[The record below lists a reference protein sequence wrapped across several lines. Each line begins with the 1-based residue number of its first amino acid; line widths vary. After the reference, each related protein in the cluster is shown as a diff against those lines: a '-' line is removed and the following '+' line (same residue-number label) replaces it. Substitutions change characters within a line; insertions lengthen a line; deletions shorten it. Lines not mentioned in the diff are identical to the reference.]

1 MNLQQER
8 REWFGNLKGD
18 VLAGLVSSFAVIP
31 EVVGFCIVAGISPM
45 MGLYASFWL
54 TVLMAF
60 LGGRPAMI
68 SAAAGSMALVIVSL
82 VRDHGPEYLMA
93 ATILCG
99 VIMFILGVLGIGNL
113 LKLIP
118 NSVQIGFVDALAI
131 LIFSSQLGNFEGE
144 SWSMYALVALGI
156 VIIYLFPR
164 LTTAVP
170 STLVAVIVVTAIA
183 ILGDVHVRTIGDMG
197 TITAALPPFHIPS
210 VPLNLD
216 TLLIILPYSLS
227 LAIVGL
233 SETLLTSKVIDEMT
247 DTQGDRNREC
257 RGLGIANIV
266 SGFFSGT
273 CGCAM
278 IGQAIVNV
286 NSGGRGRLSNF
297 VSGSFLMV
305 LIFLL
310 NDLMVQI
317 PLAALVAVMI
327 TVSISTFDWGA
338 LGRLNKMPRTDAAVI
353 IIVVAIVVA
362 TNNLAYGV
370 IVGLA
375 LTAIFF
381 ALHMAKVSVSAKRT
395 ENETHY
401 YIQGPVFFASTEAIV
416 SAFEYR
422 DNGKDIFLDFSK
434 AHLWDESG
442 ASALRKAVSQFERN
456 GCQVCVT
463 GLDESSEQLLTK
475 LYGGEILIAA
485 VQTQNG
491 DVQAASAG

>member
-1 MNLQQER
+1 MNLAKEKK
-8 REWFGNLKGD
+8 EWLGNLRGD

-54 TVLMAF
+54 TVLLAF

-82 VRDHGPEYLMA
+82 VRDYGPEYLMA

-99 VIMFILGVLGIGNL
+99 VIMFVLGVLGIGNL
-113 LKLIP
+113 IKLIP
-118 NSVQIGFVDALAI
+118 NTVQIGFVDALAI

-144 SWSMYALVALGI
+144 GWQMFALVALGI
-156 VIIYLFPR
+156 AIIYFFPYV
-164 LTTAVP
+164 TTAVP
-170 STLVAVIVVTAIA
+170 STLVAVVVVTTIA
-183 ILGDVHVRTIGDMG
+183 ITMHVDVRTIGDMG
-197 TITAALPPFHIPS
+197 TITATLPPFHIPE
-210 VPLNLD
+210 VPLNME
-216 TLLIILPYSLS
+216 TFMIVLPYSAS

-247 DTQGDRNREC
+247 DTEGDRNREC

-317 PLAALVAVMI
+317 PLAALTAVMI

-338 LGRLNKMPRTDAAVI
+338 LKRLPHMPKSDALVVVL
-353 IIVVAIVVA
+353 VVAVVVA

-370 IVGLA
+370 VLGLA

-381 ALHMAKVSVSAKRT
+381 ALHMANLSVREDRDGKTIVYNVRG
-395 ENETHY
+395 
-401 YIQGPVFFASTEAIV
+401 QLFFASTEAFTQ
-416 SAFEYR
+416 A
-422 DNGKDIFLDFSK
+422 LDFHNN
-434 AHLWDESG
+434 ARTVILDFTNARIWDESAATAIRG
-442 ASALRKAVSQFERN
+442 AIMHFENNGNQVQIADIDRKS
-456 GCQVCVT
+456 C
-463 GLDESSEQLLTK
+463 DLLQH
-475 LYGGEILIAA
+475 LYGE
-485 VQTQNG
+485 VEF
-491 DVQAASAG
+491 

>member
-1 MNLQQER
+1 MNLAKEKK
-8 REWFGNLKGD
+8 EWLGNLRGD

-82 VRDHGPEYLMA
+82 VRDYGPEYLMA

-99 VIMFILGVLGIGNL
+99 VIMFVLGALGIGNL
-113 LKLIP
+113 IKLIP
-118 NSVQIGFVDALAI
+118 NTVQIGFVDALAI

-144 SWSMYALVALGI
+144 GWQMFALVALGI
-156 VIIYLFPR
+156 AIIYFFPYV
-164 LTTAVP
+164 TTAVP
-170 STLVAVIVVTAIA
+170 STLVAVVVVTAIA
-183 ILGDVHVRTIGDMG
+183 ITMHVDVRTIGDMG
-197 TITAALPPFHIPS
+197 TITATLPPFHIPE
-210 VPLNLD
+210 VPLNME
-216 TLLIILPYSLS
+216 TFMIVLPYSAS

-247 DTQGDRNREC
+247 DTEGDRNREC

-317 PLAALVAVMI
+317 PLAALTAVMI

-338 LGRLNKMPRTDAAVI
+338 LKRLPHMPKSDALVVVL
-353 IIVVAIVVA
+353 VVAVVVA

-370 IVGLA
+370 VLGLA

-381 ALHMAKVSVSAKRT
+381 ALHIANLSVREERDGKTIVYNVRG
-395 ENETHY
+395 
-401 YIQGPVFFASTEAIV
+401 QLFFASTEAFTQ
-416 SAFEYR
+416 A
-422 DNGKDIFLDFSK
+422 LDFHNN
-434 AHLWDESG
+434 ARTVILDFTNACVWDESAAAAIRG
-442 ASALRKAVSQFERN
+442 AVMHFENN
-456 GCQVCVT
+456 GNQVQIADIDRRSCN
-463 GLDESSEQLLTK
+463 LLQH
-475 LYGGEILIAA
+475 LYGEAEF
-485 VQTQNG
+485 
-491 DVQAASAG
+491 

>member
-1 MNLQQER
+1 MNLAQEKK
-8 REWFGNLKGD
+8 EWFGNIRGD

-99 VIMFILGVLGIGNL
+99 IIMFILGALKIGNL
-113 LKLIP
+113 VKLIP
-118 NSVQIGFVDALAI
+118 NTVQIGFVDALAI

-144 SWSMYALVALGI
+144 GLAMFALVALGI
-156 VIIYLFPR
+156 AIIYLFPY

-170 STLVAVIVVTAIA
+170 STLIAVIVVTAIA
-183 ILGDVHVRTIGDMG
+183 IIGHVDVRTIGDMG
-197 TITAALPPFHIPS
+197 TITATLPPFHIPD
-210 VPLNLD
+210 VPLNME
-216 TLLIILPYSLS
+216 TFMIVLPYSVS

-233 SETLLTSKVIDEMT
+233 SETLLTSKVIDDMT
-247 DTQGDRNREC
+247 ETEGDRNREC

-286 NSGGRGRLSNF
+286 NSGGRGRLSNL

-317 PLAALVAVMI
+317 PLAALTAVMI
-327 TVSISTFDWGA
+327 TVSIATFDWDA
-338 LGRLNKMPRTDAAVI
+338 LRRLHKMPKSDALVI
-353 IIVVAIVVA
+353 VLVVAVVVA

-370 IVGLA
+370 ILGLA

-381 ALHMAKVSVSAKRT
+381 AYKMAGLSIQAKEEDQKLVYTVRG
-395 ENETHY
+395 
-401 YIQGPVFFASTEAIV
+401 QLFFASTEAFTN
-416 SAFEYR
+416 A
-422 DNGKDIFLDFSK
+422 LDFHNH
-434 AHLWDESG
+434 ARTVILDFTGARIWDES
-442 ASALRKAVSQFERN
+442 AAAAIRNALMHFENN
-456 GCQVCVT
+456 GNQVQIREIDRSSC
-463 GLDESSEQLLTK
+463 GLMKK
-475 LYGGEILIAA
+475 LYGEAEL
-485 VQTQNG
+485 
-491 DVQAASAG
+491 

>member
-1 MNLQQER
+1 MNLAKEKK
-8 REWFGNLKGD
+8 EWLGNLRGD

-82 VRDHGPEYLMA
+82 VRDYGPEYLMA

-99 VIMFILGVLGIGNL
+99 VIMFVLGALGIGNL
-113 LKLIP
+113 IKLIP
-118 NSVQIGFVDALAI
+118 NTVQIGFVDALAI

-144 SWSMYALVALGI
+144 GWQMFALVALGI
-156 VIIYLFPR
+156 AIIYFFPYV
-164 LTTAVP
+164 TTAMP
-170 STLVAVIVVTAIA
+170 STLVAVVVVTAIA
-183 ILGDVHVRTIGDMG
+183 IIGHVDVRTIGDMG
-197 TITAALPPFHIPS
+197 NITATLPPFHIPE
-210 VPLNLD
+210 VPLNME
-216 TLLIILPYSLS
+216 TFMIVLPYSAS

-247 DTQGDRNREC
+247 DTEGDRNREC

-317 PLAALVAVMI
+317 PLAALTAVMI

-338 LGRLNKMPRTDAAVI
+338 LKRLPHMPKSDALVVVL
-353 IIVVAIVVA
+353 VVAVVVA

-370 IVGLA
+370 VLGLA

-381 ALHMAKVSVSAKRT
+381 ALHMANLSVCEDRDGKTIVYNVRG
-395 ENETHY
+395 
-401 YIQGPVFFASTEAIV
+401 QLFFASTEAFTQ
-416 SAFEYR
+416 A
-422 DNGKDIFLDFSK
+422 LDFHNN
-434 AHLWDESG
+434 ARTVILDFTNARIWDESAATAIRG
-442 ASALRKAVSQFERN
+442 AIMHFENNGNQVQIADIDRKS
-456 GCQVCVT
+456 C
-463 GLDESSEQLLTK
+463 DLLQH
-475 LYGGEILIAA
+475 LYGE
-485 VQTQNG
+485 VEF
-491 DVQAASAG
+491 

>member
-1 MNLQQER
+1 MNLAKEKK
-8 REWFGNLKGD
+8 EWLGNLRGD

-82 VRDHGPEYLMA
+82 VRDYGPEYLMA

-99 VIMFILGVLGIGNL
+99 VIMFVLGALGIGNL
-113 LKLIP
+113 IKLIP
-118 NSVQIGFVDALAI
+118 NTVQIGFVDALAI

-144 SWSMYALVALGI
+144 GWQMFALVALGI
-156 VIIYLFPR
+156 AIIYFFPYV
-164 LTTAVP
+164 TTAVP
-170 STLVAVIVVTAIA
+170 STLVAVVVVTAIA
-183 ILGDVHVRTIGDMG
+183 ITMHVDVRTIGDMG
-197 TITAALPPFHIPS
+197 TITATLPPFHIPE
-210 VPLNLD
+210 VPLNME
-216 TLLIILPYSLS
+216 TFMIVLPYSAS

-247 DTQGDRNREC
+247 DTEGDRNREC

-317 PLAALVAVMI
+317 PLAALTAVMI

-338 LGRLNKMPRTDAAVI
+338 LKRLPHMPKSDALVVVL
-353 IIVVAIVVA
+353 VVAVVVA

-370 IVGLA
+370 VLGLA

-381 ALHMAKVSVSAKRT
+381 ALHIANLSVREERDGKTIVYNVRG
-395 ENETHY
+395 
-401 YIQGPVFFASTEAIV
+401 QLFFASTEAFTQ
-416 SAFEYR
+416 A
-422 DNGKDIFLDFSK
+422 LDFHNN
-434 AHLWDESG
+434 ARTVILDFTNARIWDESAATAIRG
-442 ASALRKAVSQFERN
+442 AVMHFENN
-456 GCQVCVT
+456 GNQVQIADIDRRSCN
-463 GLDESSEQLLTK
+463 LLQH
-475 LYGGEILIAA
+475 LYGEAEF
-485 VQTQNG
+485 
-491 DVQAASAG
+491 

>member
-1 MNLQQER
+1 MNLAKEKK
-8 REWFGNLKGD
+8 EWFSGLSGD

-82 VRDHGPEYLMA
+82 VRDYGPEYLMA

-99 VIMFILGVLGIGNL
+99 VIMFVLGVLGIGNL
-113 LKLIP
+113 IKLIP
-118 NSVQIGFVDALAI
+118 NTVQIGFVDALAI

-144 SWSMYALVALGI
+144 GWQMFALVALGI
-156 VIIYLFPR
+156 AIIYFFPYV
-164 LTTAVP
+164 TTAVP
-170 STLVAVIVVTAIA
+170 STLVAVVVVTAIA
-183 ILGDVHVRTIGDMG
+183 ITMHVDVRTIGDMG
-197 TITAALPPFHIPS
+197 TITATLPPFHIPE
-210 VPLNLD
+210 VPLNME
-216 TLLIILPYSLS
+216 TFMIVLPYSAS

-247 DTQGDRNREC
+247 DTEGDRNREC

-317 PLAALVAVMI
+317 PLAALTAVMI

-338 LGRLNKMPRTDAAVI
+338 LKRLPHMPKSDALVVVL
-353 IIVVAIVVA
+353 VVAVVVA

-370 IVGLA
+370 VLGLA

-381 ALHMAKVSVSAKRT
+381 ALHMANLSVREDRDGKTIVYNVRG
-395 ENETHY
+395 
-401 YIQGPVFFASTEAIV
+401 QLFFASTEAFTQ
-416 SAFEYR
+416 A
-422 DNGKDIFLDFSK
+422 LDFHNN
-434 AHLWDESG
+434 ARTVILDFTNARIWDESAATAIRG
-442 ASALRKAVSQFERN
+442 AIMHFENNGNQVQIADIDRKS
-456 GCQVCVT
+456 C
-463 GLDESSEQLLTK
+463 DLLQH
-475 LYGGEILIAA
+475 LYGE
-485 VQTQNG
+485 VEF
-491 DVQAASAG
+491 

>member
-1 MNLQQER
+1 MNLAKER
-8 REWFGNLKGD
+8 KEWFGNLRGD

-82 VRDHGPEYLMA
+82 VRDYGPEYLMA

-99 VIMFILGVLGIGNL
+99 VIMFVLGVLGIGNL
-113 LKLIP
+113 IKLIP
-118 NSVQIGFVDALAI
+118 NTVQIGFVDALAI

-144 SWSMYALVALGI
+144 GWQMFALVALGI
-156 VIIYLFPR
+156 ATIYFFPYV
-164 LTTAVP
+164 TTAVP
-170 STLVAVIVVTAIA
+170 STLVAVVVVTAIA
-183 ILGDVHVRTIGDMG
+183 IIGRVDVRTIGDMG
-197 TITAALPPFHIPS
+197 NITATLPPFHIPE
-210 VPLNLD
+210 VPLNME
-216 TLLIILPYSLS
+216 TFMIVLPYSAS
-227 LAIVGL
+227 QAIVGL

-247 DTQGDRNREC
+247 DTEGDRNREC

-317 PLAALVAVMI
+317 PLAALTAVMI

-338 LGRLNKMPRTDAAVI
+338 LKRLPHMPKSDALVVVL
-353 IIVVAIVVA
+353 VVAVVVA

-370 IVGLA
+370 VLGLA

-381 ALHMAKVSVSAKRT
+381 ALHMANLSVREDRDGKTIVYNVRG
-395 ENETHY
+395 
-401 YIQGPVFFASTEAIV
+401 QLFFASTEAFTQ
-416 SAFEYR
+416 A
-422 DNGKDIFLDFSK
+422 LDFHNN
-434 AHLWDESG
+434 ARTVILDFTNARIWDESAATAIRG
-442 ASALRKAVSQFERN
+442 AIMHFENNGNQVQIADIDRKS
-456 GCQVCVT
+456 C
-463 GLDESSEQLLTK
+463 DLLQH
-475 LYGGEILIAA
+475 LYGE
-485 VQTQNG
+485 VEF
-491 DVQAASAG
+491 

>member
-1 MNLQQER
+1 MNLAKEKK
-8 REWFGNLKGD
+8 EWLGNLRGD

-82 VRDHGPEYLMA
+82 VRDYGPEYLMA

-99 VIMFILGVLGIGNL
+99 VIMFVLGALGIGNL
-113 LKLIP
+113 IKLIP
-118 NSVQIGFVDALAI
+118 NTVQIGFVDALAI

-144 SWSMYALVALGI
+144 GWQMFALVALGI
-156 VIIYLFPR
+156 AIIYFFPYV
-164 LTTAVP
+164 TTAVP
-170 STLVAVIVVTAIA
+170 STLVAVVVVTAIA
-183 ILGDVHVRTIGDMG
+183 ITMHVDVRTIGDMG
-197 TITAALPPFHIPS
+197 TITATLPPFHIPE
-210 VPLNLD
+210 VPLNME
-216 TLLIILPYSLS
+216 TFMIVLPYSAS

-247 DTQGDRNREC
+247 DTEGDRNREC

-286 NSGGRGRLSNF
+286 NSGARGRLSNF

-317 PLAALVAVMI
+317 PLAALTAVMI

-338 LGRLNKMPRTDAAVI
+338 LKRLPHMPKSDALVVVL
-353 IIVVAIVVA
+353 VVAVVVA

-370 IVGLA
+370 VLGLA

-381 ALHMAKVSVSAKRT
+381 ALHMANLSVREDRDGKTIVYNVRG
-395 ENETHY
+395 
-401 YIQGPVFFASTEAIV
+401 QLFFASTEAFTQ
-416 SAFEYR
+416 A
-422 DNGKDIFLDFSK
+422 LDFHNN
-434 AHLWDESG
+434 ARTVILDFTNARIWDESAATAIRG
-442 ASALRKAVSQFERN
+442 AIMHFENNGNQVQIADIDRKS
-456 GCQVCVT
+456 C
-463 GLDESSEQLLTK
+463 DLLQH
-475 LYGGEILIAA
+475 LYGE
-485 VQTQNG
+485 VEF
-491 DVQAASAG
+491 

>member
-1 MNLQQER
+1 MNLAKEKK
-8 REWFGNLKGD
+8 EWFSGLSGD

-82 VRDHGPEYLMA
+82 VRDYGPEYLMA

-99 VIMFILGVLGIGNL
+99 VIMFVLGVLGIGNL
-113 LKLIP
+113 IKLIP
-118 NSVQIGFVDALAI
+118 NTVQIGFVDALAI

-144 SWSMYALVALGI
+144 GWQMFALVALGI
-156 VIIYLFPR
+156 AIIYFFPYV
-164 LTTAVP
+164 TTAVP
-170 STLVAVIVVTAIA
+170 STLVAVVVVTAIA
-183 ILGDVHVRTIGDMG
+183 IIGRVDVRTIGDMG
-197 TITAALPPFHIPS
+197 NITATLPPFHIPE
-210 VPLNLD
+210 VPLNME
-216 TLLIILPYSLS
+216 TFMIVLPYSAS

-247 DTQGDRNREC
+247 DSEGDRNREC

-317 PLAALVAVMI
+317 PLAALTAVMI

-338 LGRLNKMPRTDAAVI
+338 LKRLPHMPKSDALVVVL
-353 IIVVAIVVA
+353 VVAVVVA

-370 IVGLA
+370 VLGLA

-381 ALHMAKVSVSAKRT
+381 ALHIANLSVREERDGKTIVYNVRG
-395 ENETHY
+395 
-401 YIQGPVFFASTEAIV
+401 QLFFASTEAFTQ
-416 SAFEYR
+416 A
-422 DNGKDIFLDFSK
+422 LDFHNN
-434 AHLWDESG
+434 ARTVILDFTNACVWDESAAAAIRG
-442 ASALRKAVSQFERN
+442 AVMHFENN
-456 GCQVCVT
+456 GNQVQIADIDRRSCN
-463 GLDESSEQLLTK
+463 LLQH
-475 LYGGEILIAA
+475 LYGEAEF
-485 VQTQNG
+485 
-491 DVQAASAG
+491 

>member
-1 MNLQQER
+1 MNLAKEKK
-8 REWFGNLKGD
+8 EWLGNLRGD

-82 VRDHGPEYLMA
+82 VRDYGPEYLMA

-99 VIMFILGVLGIGNL
+99 VIMFVLGALGIGNL
-113 LKLIP
+113 IKLIP
-118 NSVQIGFVDALAI
+118 NTVQIGFVDALAI

-144 SWSMYALVALGI
+144 GWQMFALVALGI
-156 VIIYLFPR
+156 AIIYFFPYV
-164 LTTAVP
+164 TTAVP
-170 STLVAVIVVTAIA
+170 STLVAVVVVTAIA
-183 ILGDVHVRTIGDMG
+183 ITMHVDVRTIGDMG
-197 TITAALPPFHIPS
+197 TITATLPPFHIPE
-210 VPLNLD
+210 VPLNME
-216 TLLIILPYSLS
+216 TFMIVLPYSAS

-247 DTQGDRNREC
+247 DTEGDRNRDC

-317 PLAALVAVMI
+317 PLAALTAVMI

-338 LGRLNKMPRTDAAVI
+338 LKRLPHMPKSDALVVVL
-353 IIVVAIVVA
+353 VVAVVVA

-370 IVGLA
+370 VLGLA

-381 ALHMAKVSVSAKRT
+381 ALHMANLSVREDRDGKTIVYNVRG
-395 ENETHY
+395 
-401 YIQGPVFFASTEAIV
+401 QLFFASTEAFTQ
-416 SAFEYR
+416 A
-422 DNGKDIFLDFSK
+422 LDFHNN
-434 AHLWDESG
+434 ARTVILDFTNARIWDESAATAIRG
-442 ASALRKAVSQFERN
+442 AIMHFENNGNQVQIADIDRKS
-456 GCQVCVT
+456 C
-463 GLDESSEQLLTK
+463 DLLQH
-475 LYGGEILIAA
+475 LYGE
-485 VQTQNG
+485 VEF
-491 DVQAASAG
+491 

>member
-1 MNLQQER
+1 MNLQQEKK
-8 REWFGNLKGD
+8 EWFGNIRGD
-18 VLAGLVSSFAVIP
+18 ILAGLVSSFAVIP

-54 TVLMAF
+54 TVLLAF

-82 VRDHGPEYLMA
+82 VRDHGPEYLML

-99 VIMFILGVLGIGNL
+99 IIMLIFGILGIGNL

-118 NSVQIGFVDALAI
+118 DTVRIGFVDALAI

-144 SWSMYALVALGI
+144 SWPMVALVLLGI
-156 VIIYLFPR
+156 VIIYLFPY
-164 LTTAVP
+164 LTTTIP
-170 STLVAVIVVTAIA
+170 STLIAVIVVTAIA
-183 ILGDVHVRTIGDMG
+183 ILGHVDVRTIGDMG
-197 TITAALPPFHIPS
+197 TITATLPPFHIPD
-210 VPLNLD
+210 VPLTID
-216 TLLIILPYSLS
+216 TFLIVLPYSFS

-247 DTQGDRNREC
+247 DSQGDRNREC

-286 NSGGRGRLSNF
+286 NSGGRGRLSNL
-297 VSGSFLMV
+297 VSGSFLMI

-317 PLAALVAVMI
+317 PLAALTAVMI

-338 LGRLNKMPRTDAAVI
+338 LRRLHRMPKSDALVI
-353 IIVVAIVVA
+353 LLVVAVVVA

-370 IVGLA
+370 ILGLA

-381 ALHMAKVSVSAKRT
+381 SYKMAGMQVKEQRDRDTIVYSV
-395 ENETHY
+395 EG
-401 YIQGPVFFASTEAIV
+401 QLFFASV
-416 SAFEYR
+416 
-422 DNGKDIFLDFSK
+422 
-434 AHLWDESG
+434 
-442 ASALRKAVSQFERN
+442 
-456 GCQVCVT
+456 
-463 GLDESSEQLLTK
+463 
-475 LYGGEILIAA
+475 
-485 VQTQNG
+485 
-491 DVQAASAG
+491 

>member
-1 MNLQQER
+1 MNLAKER
-8 REWFGNLKGD
+8 KEWFGNLRGD

-82 VRDHGPEYLMA
+82 VRDYGPEYLMA

-99 VIMFILGVLGIGNL
+99 VIMFVLGVLGIGNL
-113 LKLIP
+113 IKLIP
-118 NSVQIGFVDALAI
+118 NTVQIGFVDALAI

-144 SWSMYALVALGI
+144 GWQMFALVALGI
-156 VIIYLFPR
+156 AIIYFFPYV
-164 LTTAVP
+164 TTAVP
-170 STLVAVIVVTAIA
+170 STLVAVVVVTAIA
-183 ILGDVHVRTIGDMG
+183 IIGRVDVRTIGDMG
-197 TITAALPPFHIPS
+197 NITATLPPFYIPE
-210 VPLNLD
+210 VPLNME
-216 TLLIILPYSLS
+216 TFMIVLPYSAS

-247 DTQGDRNREC
+247 DTEGDRNREC

-310 NDLMVQI
+310 NDLMVEI
-317 PLAALVAVMI
+317 PLAALTAVMI

-338 LGRLNKMPRTDAAVI
+338 LKRLPHMPKSDALVVVL
-353 IIVVAIVVA
+353 VVAVVVA

-370 IVGLA
+370 VLGLA

-381 ALHMAKVSVSAKRT
+381 ALHMANLSVREERDGKTIVYNVRG
-395 ENETHY
+395 
-401 YIQGPVFFASTEAIV
+401 QLFFASTEAFTQ
-416 SAFEYR
+416 A
-422 DNGKDIFLDFSK
+422 LDFNNN
-434 AHLWDESG
+434 ARTVILDFTNACVWDESAAAAIRG
-442 ASALRKAVSQFERN
+442 AVMHFENN
-456 GCQVCVT
+456 GNQVQIADIDRRSCN
-463 GLDESSEQLLTK
+463 LLQH
-475 LYGGEILIAA
+475 LYGEAEF
-485 VQTQNG
+485 
-491 DVQAASAG
+491 

>member
-1 MNLQQER
+1 MNLAKEKK
-8 REWFGNLKGD
+8 EWFSGLSGD

-82 VRDHGPEYLMA
+82 VRDYGPEYLMA

-99 VIMFILGVLGIGNL
+99 VIMFVLGVLGIGNL
-113 LKLIP
+113 IKLIP
-118 NSVQIGFVDALAI
+118 NTVQIGFVDALAI

-144 SWSMYALVALGI
+144 GWQMFALVALGI
-156 VIIYLFPR
+156 AIIYFFPYV
-164 LTTAVP
+164 TTAVP
-170 STLVAVIVVTAIA
+170 STLVAVVVVTAIA
-183 ILGDVHVRTIGDMG
+183 IIGRVDVRTIGDMG
-197 TITAALPPFHIPS
+197 NITATLPPFHIPE
-210 VPLNLD
+210 VPLNME
-216 TLLIILPYSLS
+216 TFMIVLPYSAS

-247 DTQGDRNREC
+247 DTEGDRNREC

-317 PLAALVAVMI
+317 PLAALTAVMI

-338 LGRLNKMPRTDAAVI
+338 LKRLPHMPKSDALVVVL
-353 IIVVAIVVA
+353 VVAVVVA

-370 IVGLA
+370 VLGLA

-381 ALHMAKVSVSAKRT
+381 ALHIANLSVREERDGKTIVYNVRG
-395 ENETHY
+395 
-401 YIQGPVFFASTEAIV
+401 QLFFASTEAFTQAMDFHNNARTVI
-416 SAFEYR
+416 
-422 DNGKDIFLDFSK
+422 LDFTN
-434 AHLWDESG
+434 ACVWDESAAAAIRG
-442 ASALRKAVSQFERN
+442 AVMHFENN
-456 GCQVCVT
+456 GNQVQIADIDRRSCN
-463 GLDESSEQLLTK
+463 LLQH
-475 LYGGEILIAA
+475 LYGEAEF
-485 VQTQNG
+485 
-491 DVQAASAG
+491 

>member
-1 MNLQQER
+1 MNLAKEKK
-8 REWFGNLKGD
+8 EWLGNLRGD

-82 VRDHGPEYLMA
+82 VRDYGPEYLMA

-99 VIMFILGVLGIGNL
+99 VIMFVLGALGIGNL
-113 LKLIP
+113 IKLIP
-118 NSVQIGFVDALAI
+118 NTVQIGFVDALAI

-144 SWSMYALVALGI
+144 GWQMFALVALGI
-156 VIIYLFPR
+156 AIIYFFPYV
-164 LTTAVP
+164 TTAVP
-170 STLVAVIVVTAIA
+170 STLVAVVVVTAIA
-183 ILGDVHVRTIGDMG
+183 ITMHVDVRTIGDMG
-197 TITAALPPFHIPS
+197 TITAALPPFHIPE
-210 VPLNLD
+210 VPLNME
-216 TLLIILPYSLS
+216 TFMIVLPYSAS

-247 DTQGDRNREC
+247 DTEGDRNREC

-317 PLAALVAVMI
+317 PLAALTAVMI

-338 LGRLNKMPRTDAAVI
+338 LKRLPHMPKSDALVVVL
-353 IIVVAIVVA
+353 VVAVVVA

-370 IVGLA
+370 VLGLA

-381 ALHMAKVSVSAKRT
+381 ALHMANLSVREDRDGKTIVYNVRG
-395 ENETHY
+395 
-401 YIQGPVFFASTEAIV
+401 QLFFASTEAFTQ
-416 SAFEYR
+416 A
-422 DNGKDIFLDFSK
+422 LDFHNN
-434 AHLWDESG
+434 ARTVILDFTNARIWDESAATAIRG
-442 ASALRKAVSQFERN
+442 AIMHFENNGNQVQIADIDRKS
-456 GCQVCVT
+456 C
-463 GLDESSEQLLTK
+463 DLLQH
-475 LYGGEILIAA
+475 LYGE
-485 VQTQNG
+485 VEF
-491 DVQAASAG
+491 

>member
-1 MNLQQER
+1 MNLAKEKK
-8 REWFGNLKGD
+8 EWFSGLSGD

-82 VRDHGPEYLMA
+82 VRDYGPEYLMA

-99 VIMFILGVLGIGNL
+99 VIMFVLGVLGIGNL
-113 LKLIP
+113 IKLIP
-118 NSVQIGFVDALAI
+118 NTVQIGFVDALAI

-144 SWSMYALVALGI
+144 GWQMFALVALGI
-156 VIIYLFPR
+156 AIIYFFPYV
-164 LTTAVP
+164 TTAVP
-170 STLVAVIVVTAIA
+170 STLVAVVVVTAIA
-183 ILGDVHVRTIGDMG
+183 IIGRVDVRTIGDMG
-197 TITAALPPFHIPS
+197 NITATLPPFHIPE
-210 VPLNLD
+210 VPLNME
-216 TLLIILPYSLS
+216 TFMIVLPYSAS

-247 DTQGDRNREC
+247 DTEGDRNREC

-317 PLAALVAVMI
+317 PLAALTAVMI

-338 LGRLNKMPRTDAAVI
+338 LKRLPHMPKSDALVVVL
-353 IIVVAIVVA
+353 VVAVVVA

-370 IVGLA
+370 VLGLA

-381 ALHMAKVSVSAKRT
+381 ALHMANLSVREDRDGKTIVYNVRG
-395 ENETHY
+395 
-401 YIQGPVFFASTEAIV
+401 QLFFASTEAFTQ
-416 SAFEYR
+416 A
-422 DNGKDIFLDFSK
+422 LDFHNN
-434 AHLWDESG
+434 ARTVILDFTNACVWDESAAAAIRG
-442 ASALRKAVSQFERN
+442 AVMHFENN
-456 GCQVCVT
+456 GNQVQIADIDRRSCN
-463 GLDESSEQLLTK
+463 LLQH
-475 LYGGEILIAA
+475 LYGEAEF
-485 VQTQNG
+485 
-491 DVQAASAG
+491 

>member
-1 MNLQQER
+1 MNLAKEKK
-8 REWFGNLKGD
+8 EWFSGLSGD
-18 VLAGLVSSFAVIP
+18 MLAGLVSSFAVIP

-82 VRDHGPEYLMA
+82 VRDYGPEYLMA

-99 VIMFILGVLGIGNL
+99 VIMFVLGALGIGNL
-113 LKLIP
+113 IKLIP
-118 NSVQIGFVDALAI
+118 NTVQIGFVDALAI

-144 SWSMYALVALGI
+144 GWQMFALVALGI
-156 VIIYLFPR
+156 AIIYFFPYV
-164 LTTAVP
+164 TTAVP
-170 STLVAVIVVTAIA
+170 STLVAVVVVTAIA
-183 ILGDVHVRTIGDMG
+183 ITMHVDVRTIGDMG
-197 TITAALPPFHIPS
+197 TITATLPPFHIPE
-210 VPLNLD
+210 VPLNME
-216 TLLIILPYSLS
+216 TFMIVLPYSAS

-247 DTQGDRNREC
+247 DTEGDRNREC

-317 PLAALVAVMI
+317 PLAALTAVMI

-338 LGRLNKMPRTDAAVI
+338 LKRLPHMPKSDALVVVL
-353 IIVVAIVVA
+353 VVAVVVA

-370 IVGLA
+370 VLGLA

-381 ALHMAKVSVSAKRT
+381 ALHMANLSVREDRDGKTIVYNVRG
-395 ENETHY
+395 
-401 YIQGPVFFASTEAIV
+401 QLFFASTEAFTQ
-416 SAFEYR
+416 A
-422 DNGKDIFLDFSK
+422 LDFHNN
-434 AHLWDESG
+434 ARTVILDFTNARIWDESAATAIRG
-442 ASALRKAVSQFERN
+442 AIMHFENNGNQVQIADIDRKS
-456 GCQVCVT
+456 C
-463 GLDESSEQLLTK
+463 DLLQH
-475 LYGGEILIAA
+475 LYGE
-485 VQTQNG
+485 VEF
-491 DVQAASAG
+491 

>member
-1 MNLQQER
+1 MNLQQEKK
-8 REWFGNLKGD
+8 EWFGNIRGD
-18 VLAGLVSSFAVIP
+18 ILAGFVSSFAVIP

-54 TVLMAF
+54 TVLLAF

-82 VRDHGPEYLMA
+82 VRDHGPEYLMV

-99 VIMFILGVLGIGNL
+99 IIMFILGALGIGNL
-113 LKLIP
+113 IKLIP
-118 NSVQIGFVDALAI
+118 DTVQIGFVDALAI

-144 SWSMYALVALGI
+144 SWPMVALVLLGI
-156 VIIYLFPR
+156 VIIYLFPY
-164 LTTAVP
+164 LTTTIP
-170 STLVAVIVVTAIA
+170 STLIAVIVVTAIA
-183 ILGDVHVRTIGDMG
+183 ILGHVDVRTIGDMG
-197 TITAALPPFHIPS
+197 TITATLPPFHIPD
-210 VPLNLD
+210 VPLNME
-216 TLLIILPYSLS
+216 TFMIVLPYSFS

-247 DTQGDRNREC
+247 DSQGDRNREC
-257 RGLGIANIV
+257 RGLGIANVV

-286 NSGGRGRLSNF
+286 NSGGRGRLSNL
-297 VSGSFLMV
+297 VSGSFLMI

-317 PLAALVAVMI
+317 PLAALTAVMI

-338 LGRLNKMPRTDAAVI
+338 LRRLHRMPKSDALVI
-353 IIVVAIVVA
+353 LIVVAVVVA

-370 IVGLA
+370 ILGLA

-381 ALHMAKVSVSAKRT
+381 SLHMSSLKVEEIRNGKT
-395 ENETHY
+395 LI
-401 YIQGPVFFASTEAIV
+401 YIVKGQLFFASTEAFTEALNFHNDAKTI
-416 SAFEYR
+416 
-422 DNGKDIFLDFSK
+422 ILDLSQ
-434 AHLWDESG
+434 ARLWDESAAAAIRG
-442 ASALRKAVSQFERN
+442 ALMHFEN
-456 GCQVCVT
+456 NSNHVQLCGIDKSSC
-463 GLDESSEQLLTK
+463 GLVRH
-475 LYGGEILIAA
+475 LYGE
-485 VQTQNG
+485 
-491 DVQAASAG
+491 DVF

>member
-1 MNLQQER
+1 MNLEQEKK
-8 REWFGNLKGD
+8 EWFGNIRGD
-18 VLAGLVSSFAVIP
+18 ILAGLVSSFAVIP

-82 VRDHGPEYLMA
+82 VRDYGPEYLMA

-99 VIMFILGVLGIGNL
+99 VIMFVLGVLGIGNL
-113 LKLIP
+113 IKLIP
-118 NSVQIGFVDALAI
+118 NTVQIGFVDALAI

-144 SWSMYALVALGI
+144 GWQMFALVALGI
-156 VIIYLFPR
+156 AIIYFFPYV
-164 LTTAVP
+164 TTAVP
-170 STLVAVIVVTAIA
+170 STLVAVVVVTAIA
-183 ILGDVHVRTIGDMG
+183 IIGRVDVRTIGDMG
-197 TITAALPPFHIPS
+197 NITATLPPFHIPE
-210 VPLNLD
+210 VPLNME
-216 TLLIILPYSLS
+216 TFMIVLPYSVS

-247 DTQGDRNREC
+247 DTEGDRNREC

-317 PLAALVAVMI
+317 PLAALTAVMI

-338 LGRLNKMPRTDAAVI
+338 LKRLPHMPKSDALVVVL
-353 IIVVAIVVA
+353 VVAVVVA

-370 IVGLA
+370 VLGLA

-381 ALHMAKVSVSAKRT
+381 ALHMANLSVREDRDGKTIVYNVRG
-395 ENETHY
+395 
-401 YIQGPVFFASTEAIV
+401 QLFFASTEAFTQ
-416 SAFEYR
+416 A
-422 DNGKDIFLDFSK
+422 LDFHNN
-434 AHLWDESG
+434 ARTVILDFTNARIWDESAATAIRG
-442 ASALRKAVSQFERN
+442 AIMHFENNGNQVQIADIDRKS
-456 GCQVCVT
+456 C
-463 GLDESSEQLLTK
+463 DLLQH
-475 LYGGEILIAA
+475 LYGE
-485 VQTQNG
+485 VEF
-491 DVQAASAG
+491 

>member
-1 MNLQQER
+1 MNLAKER
-8 REWFGNLKGD
+8 KEWFGNLRGD

-82 VRDHGPEYLMA
+82 VRDYGPEYLMA

-99 VIMFILGVLGIGNL
+99 VIMFVLGALGIGNL
-113 LKLIP
+113 IKLIP
-118 NSVQIGFVDALAI
+118 NTVQIGFVDALAI

-144 SWSMYALVALGI
+144 GWQMFALVALGI
-156 VIIYLFPR
+156 AIIYFFPYV
-164 LTTAVP
+164 TTAVP
-170 STLVAVIVVTAIA
+170 STLVAVVVVTAIA
-183 ILGDVHVRTIGDMG
+183 ITMHVDVRTIGDMG
-197 TITAALPPFHIPS
+197 TITATLPPFHIPE
-210 VPLNLD
+210 VPLNME
-216 TLLIILPYSLS
+216 TFMIVLPYSAS

-247 DTQGDRNREC
+247 DTEGDRNREC

-317 PLAALVAVMI
+317 PLAALTAVMI

-338 LGRLNKMPRTDAAVI
+338 LKRLPHMPKSDALVVVL
-353 IIVVAIVVA
+353 VVAVVVA

-370 IVGLA
+370 VLGLA

-381 ALHMAKVSVSAKRT
+381 ALHMANLSVREDRDGKTIVYNVRG
-395 ENETHY
+395 
-401 YIQGPVFFASTEAIV
+401 QLFFASTEAFTQ
-416 SAFEYR
+416 A
-422 DNGKDIFLDFSK
+422 LDFHNN
-434 AHLWDESG
+434 ALTVILDFTNARIWDESAATAIRG
-442 ASALRKAVSQFERN
+442 AIMHFENNGNQVQIADIDRKS
-456 GCQVCVT
+456 C
-463 GLDESSEQLLTK
+463 DLLQH
-475 LYGGEILIAA
+475 LYGE
-485 VQTQNG
+485 VEF
-491 DVQAASAG
+491 

>member
-1 MNLQQER
+1 MNLAKEKK
-8 REWFGNLKGD
+8 EWLGNLRGD

-82 VRDHGPEYLMA
+82 VRDYGPEYLMA

-99 VIMFILGVLGIGNL
+99 VIMFVLGALGIGNL
-113 LKLIP
+113 IKLIP
-118 NSVQIGFVDALAI
+118 NTVQIGFVDALAI

-144 SWSMYALVALGI
+144 GWQMFALVALGI
-156 VIIYLFPR
+156 AIIYFFPYV
-164 LTTAVP
+164 TTAMP
-170 STLVAVIVVTAIA
+170 STLVAVVVVTAIA
-183 ILGDVHVRTIGDMG
+183 ITMHVDVRTIGDMG
-197 TITAALPPFHIPS
+197 TITATLPPFHIPE
-210 VPLNLD
+210 VPLNME
-216 TLLIILPYSLS
+216 TFMIVLPYSAS

-247 DTQGDRNREC
+247 DTEGDRNREC

-317 PLAALVAVMI
+317 PLAALTAVMI

-338 LGRLNKMPRTDAAVI
+338 LKRLPHMPKSDALVVVL
-353 IIVVAIVVA
+353 VVAVVVA

-370 IVGLA
+370 VLGLA

-381 ALHMAKVSVSAKRT
+381 ALHMANLSVREDRDGKTIVYNVRG
-395 ENETHY
+395 
-401 YIQGPVFFASTEAIV
+401 QLFFASTEAFTQ
-416 SAFEYR
+416 A
-422 DNGKDIFLDFSK
+422 LDFHNN
-434 AHLWDESG
+434 ARTVILDFTNARVWDESAAAAIRG
-442 ASALRKAVSQFERN
+442 AVMHFENN
-456 GCQVCVT
+456 GNQVQIADIDRRSCN
-463 GLDESSEQLLTK
+463 LLQH
-475 LYGGEILIAA
+475 LYGEAEF
-485 VQTQNG
+485 
-491 DVQAASAG
+491 

>member
-1 MNLQQER
+1 MNLAKEKK
-8 REWFGNLKGD
+8 EWFSGLSGD

-82 VRDHGPEYLMA
+82 VRDYGPEYLMA

-99 VIMFILGVLGIGNL
+99 VIMFVLGVLGIGNL
-113 LKLIP
+113 IKLIP
-118 NSVQIGFVDALAI
+118 NTVQIGFVDALAI

-144 SWSMYALVALGI
+144 GWQMFALVALGI
-156 VIIYLFPR
+156 AIIYFFPYV
-164 LTTAVP
+164 TTAVP
-170 STLVAVIVVTAIA
+170 STLVAVVVVTAIA
-183 ILGDVHVRTIGDMG
+183 IIGCVDVRTIGDMG
-197 TITAALPPFHIPS
+197 NITATLPPFHIPE
-210 VPLNLD
+210 VPLNME
-216 TLLIILPYSLS
+216 TFMIVLPYSAS

-247 DTQGDRNREC
+247 DSEGDRNREC

-317 PLAALVAVMI
+317 PLAALTAVMI

-338 LGRLNKMPRTDAAVI
+338 LKRLPHMPKSDALVVVL
-353 IIVVAIVVA
+353 VVAVVVA

-370 IVGLA
+370 VLGLA

-381 ALHMAKVSVSAKRT
+381 ALHIANLSVREERDGKTIVYNVRG
-395 ENETHY
+395 
-401 YIQGPVFFASTEAIV
+401 QLFFASTEAFTQ
-416 SAFEYR
+416 A
-422 DNGKDIFLDFSK
+422 LDFHNN
-434 AHLWDESG
+434 ARTVILDFINACVWDESAAAAIRG
-442 ASALRKAVSQFERN
+442 AVMHFENN
-456 GCQVCVT
+456 GNQVQIAEIDRRSCN
-463 GLDESSEQLLTK
+463 LLQH
-475 LYGGEILIAA
+475 LYGEAEF
-485 VQTQNG
+485 
-491 DVQAASAG
+491 

>member
-1 MNLQQER
+1 MNLAKEKK
-8 REWFGNLKGD
+8 EWLGNLRGD

-82 VRDHGPEYLMA
+82 VRDYGPEYLMA

-99 VIMFILGVLGIGNL
+99 VIMFVLGVLGIGNL
-113 LKLIP
+113 IKLIP
-118 NSVQIGFVDALAI
+118 NTVQIGFVDALAI

-144 SWSMYALVALGI
+144 GWQMFALVALGI
-156 VIIYLFPR
+156 AIIYFFPYV
-164 LTTAVP
+164 TTAVP
-170 STLVAVIVVTAIA
+170 STLVAVVLVTAIA
-183 ILGDVHVRTIGDMG
+183 IIGRVDVRTIGDMG
-197 TITAALPPFHIPS
+197 NITATLPPFHIPE
-210 VPLNLD
+210 VPLNME
-216 TLLIILPYSLS
+216 TFMIVLPYSAS

-247 DTQGDRNREC
+247 DSEGDRNREC

-317 PLAALVAVMI
+317 PLAALTAVMI

-338 LGRLNKMPRTDAAVI
+338 LKRLPHMPKSDALVVVL
-353 IIVVAIVVA
+353 VVAVVVA

-370 IVGLA
+370 VLGLA

-381 ALHMAKVSVSAKRT
+381 ALHIANLSVREDRDGKTIVYNVRG
-395 ENETHY
+395 
-401 YIQGPVFFASTEAIV
+401 QLFFASTEAFTQ
-416 SAFEYR
+416 A
-422 DNGKDIFLDFSK
+422 LDFHNN
-434 AHLWDESG
+434 ARTVILDFTNARIWDESAATAIRG
-442 ASALRKAVSQFERN
+442 AIMHFENNGNQVQIADIDRKS
-456 GCQVCVT
+456 C
-463 GLDESSEQLLTK
+463 DLLQH
-475 LYGGEILIAA
+475 LYGE
-485 VQTQNG
+485 VEF
-491 DVQAASAG
+491 

>member
-1 MNLQQER
+1 MNLAKEKK
-8 REWFGNLKGD
+8 EWFSGLSGD

-54 TVLMAF
+54 TVLLAF

-82 VRDHGPEYLMA
+82 VRDYGPEYLMA

-99 VIMFILGVLGIGNL
+99 VIMFVLGVLGIGNL
-113 LKLIP
+113 IKLIP
-118 NSVQIGFVDALAI
+118 NTVQIGFVDALAI

-144 SWSMYALVALGI
+144 GWQMFALVALGI
-156 VIIYLFPR
+156 AIIYFFPYV
-164 LTTAVP
+164 TTAVP
-170 STLVAVIVVTAIA
+170 STLVAVVVVTTIA
-183 ILGDVHVRTIGDMG
+183 ITMHVDVRTIGDMG
-197 TITAALPPFHIPS
+197 TITATLPPFHIPE
-210 VPLNLD
+210 VPLNME
-216 TLLIILPYSLS
+216 TFMIVLPYSTS

-247 DTQGDRNREC
+247 DTEGDRNREC

-317 PLAALVAVMI
+317 PLAALTAVMI

-338 LGRLNKMPRTDAAVI
+338 LKRLPHMPKSDALVVVL
-353 IIVVAIVVA
+353 VVAVVVA

-370 IVGLA
+370 VLGLA

-381 ALHMAKVSVSAKRT
+381 ALHMANLSVREDRDGKTIVYNVRG
-395 ENETHY
+395 
-401 YIQGPVFFASTEAIV
+401 QLFFASTEAFTQ
-416 SAFEYR
+416 A
-422 DNGKDIFLDFSK
+422 LDFHNN
-434 AHLWDESG
+434 ARTVILDFTNARIWDESAATAIRG
-442 ASALRKAVSQFERN
+442 AIMHFENNGNQVQIADIDRKS
-456 GCQVCVT
+456 C
-463 GLDESSEQLLTK
+463 DLLQH
-475 LYGGEILIAA
+475 LYGE
-485 VQTQNG
+485 VEF
-491 DVQAASAG
+491 

>member
-1 MNLQQER
+1 MNLAKEKK
-8 REWFGNLKGD
+8 EWLGNLRGD

-82 VRDHGPEYLMA
+82 VRDYGPEYLMS

-99 VIMFILGVLGIGNL
+99 VIMFVLGALGIGNL
-113 LKLIP
+113 IKLIP
-118 NSVQIGFVDALAI
+118 NTVQIGFVDALAI

-144 SWSMYALVALGI
+144 GWQMFALVALGI
-156 VIIYLFPR
+156 AIIYFFPYV
-164 LTTAVP
+164 TTAVP
-170 STLVAVIVVTAIA
+170 STLVAVVVVTAIA
-183 ILGDVHVRTIGDMG
+183 ITMHVDVRTIGDMG
-197 TITAALPPFHIPS
+197 TITATLPPFHIPE
-210 VPLNLD
+210 VPLNME
-216 TLLIILPYSLS
+216 TFMIVLPYSAS

-247 DTQGDRNREC
+247 DTEGDRNREC

-317 PLAALVAVMI
+317 PLAALTAVMI

-338 LGRLNKMPRTDAAVI
+338 LKRLPHMPKSDALVVVL
-353 IIVVAIVVA
+353 VVAVVVA

-370 IVGLA
+370 VLGLA

-381 ALHMAKVSVSAKRT
+381 ALHMANLSVREDRDGKTIVYNVRG
-395 ENETHY
+395 
-401 YIQGPVFFASTEAIV
+401 QLFFASTEAFTQ
-416 SAFEYR
+416 A
-422 DNGKDIFLDFSK
+422 LDFHNN
-434 AHLWDESG
+434 ARTVILDFTNARIWDESAATAIRG
-442 ASALRKAVSQFERN
+442 AIMHFENNGNQVQIADIDRKS
-456 GCQVCVT
+456 C
-463 GLDESSEQLLTK
+463 DLLQH
-475 LYGGEILIAA
+475 LYGE
-485 VQTQNG
+485 VEF
-491 DVQAASAG
+491 